1 MANQITDGRANV
13 TTAESITGFEDLTGS
28 ASGTLDNEIFI
39 EGSNSVGYYTT
50 TTRDG
55 LLWNYGTDQDLTDTV
70 VYIWFNCGVAGLLE
84 IKANAGVTVRF
95 TGPTVTDWYEVY
107 IAGSDDFPT
116 AVSGGWVQL
125 AVDATVARA
134 AAVTNGWTN
143 GTAPAASAIRRVG
156 ISTITAATMPRMVD
170 NTWIDQIATL
180 GPSTAGIV
188 VEGRNAGT
196 TDWDFADIVT
206 TLGPGVGTAKFGSGG
221 SIILNTPV
229 QFGINDTSTHGF
241 TDTNATILWDNQE
254 YLPDGFYGFSAL
266 GNSGGTT
273 NVTLGIK
280 SGTGTAATGAQGGSI
295 SADSTLSRWDL
306 DFDDPDVDS
315 VGFYGVS
322 MLHGGDFQLDDPAV
336 EFISCII
343 NDTTSA
349 TVSNSSMLKNSIVDA
364 NTADDVS
371 FMFTDDL
378 GDIKFCTFEFS
389 DGHAV
394 ELVTPRVASQTSQGN
409 TFSGYGATGSTDA
422 AIYNQTAGLV
432 DITATDGSSVSEHTY
447 KNGASAS
454 TTVTAAITVT
464 YTGITAGTEVRVYV
478 VSTGA
483 EEDGVESSGT
493 SFAATLQ
500 SGVAYNVVAISKGY
514 IPIRLE
520 NQTYTGS
527 TSVGLNQQPD
537 ANYSNP

>member
-1 MANQITDGRANV
+1 LANQITDNRANV
-13 TTAESITGFEDLTGS
+13 TTADAVTGFDDLTGG
-28 ASGTLDNEIFI
+28 AAGTLDTEIFVQ
-39 EGSNSVGYYTT
+39 GTGSVGYYTGT
-50 TTRDG
+50 SRDG
-55 LLWNYGTDQDLTDTV
+55 LLYDYATTQDLSNTV
-70 VYIWFNCGVAGLLE
+70 VYIWFNCGVVGLLDT
-84 IKANAGVTVRF
+84 KANGGVTVRF
-95 TGPTVTDWYEVY
+95 AGNTVTDWYEVY
-107 IAGSDDFPT
+107 VAGSDDFPT
-116 AVSGGWVQL
+116 AVSGGWVQF
-125 AVDATVARA
+125 AVDATEARA
-134 AAVTNGWTN
+134 TAVTNGWTN
-143 GTAPAASAIRRVG
+143 GTAPATTAIRYVG

-180 GPSTAGIV
+180 AANTPGII

-196 TDWDFADIVT
+196 TDWNFSDIVT
-206 TLGPGVGTAKFGSGG
+206 TLGTGVGTAKNGPGG
-221 SIILNTPV
+221 SIVLNTPV

-241 TDTNATILWDNQE
+241 TDTNATVLWDNQE
-254 YLPDGFYGFSAL
+254 FLPDGFYSFSAL
-266 GNSGGTT
+266 GNIGGTT

-280 SGTGTAATGAQGGSI
+280 TGTGTAATGAQGGSI
-295 SADSTLSRWDL
+295 SADSTLSRWNL

-349 TVSNSSMLKNSIVDA
+349 TVSNSTMLKNTIVDA

-389 DGHAV
+389 DGHAI
-394 ELVTPRVASQTSQGN
+394 ELVTPRIENQTSQGN
-409 TFSGYGATGSTDA
+409 SFSGYGAIGSTDA
-422 AIYNQTAGLV
+422 AIYNQTTGLV
-432 DITATDGSSVSEHTY
+432 NITATDGSSVSEHTY
-447 KNGASAS
+447 KNGTSAS

-464 YTGITAGTEVRVYV
+464 YTGIAAGTEVRIFV

-483 EEDGVESSGT
+483 EEDGVENSGT

-500 SGVAYNVVAISKGY
+500 SGVAYNVVAIQPGY
-514 IPIRLE
+514 VPIRLE

-537 ANYSNP
+537 ANFNNP